1 MKDTYALPRGTLP
14 PVVIR
19 EHELR
24 KYQPLQEVPIKG
36 KAKVTDDQVVLGAE
50 EGGQDKGQARP
61 NPDAQA
67 EDQTGSD
74 ASAQA
79 EDQMGSDAGAQA
91 EGHARSNPDQTSEGQ
106 ARSNPDETSEGQA
119 GPDLGDAEDKVQ
131 SITSPVVHTG
141 SDREHMDLDVADVSP
156 KPSME
161 QLDEGFTATA
171 YPKVQKNLKLAIKE
185 SVDKPSEADKNA
197 ETKVESMVNVLIQQA
212 LSSISLQTSPII
224 DLSLRP
230 ESPKAHQQFKATIT
244 DTTTTTTLPPPQAPQ
259 QSTTEAMMV
268 KRIGKLEHIM
278 ADLIQVNKDMEER
291 LDSHG
296 SRLFILEQTDIPQQ
310 VSIAVS
316 EVVTNAVDWAMQA
329 SLRNRFRDLP
339 EADTKEI
346 LHQRMWE
353 SDSYK
358 SHDDHMHLFEALE
371 KSMNS
376 DHSEELAQDL
386 AEARKKKEKS
396 RDSPKTPPGSPSHKP
411 PPPPPPTGP
420 SGASGAP
427 GDSGSAQVPPSPPLP
442 SSTNQESPSKGFV
455 APSPSKTAASAE
467 YQAWTMT
474 DIRLRPSILL
484 TPTDLEMDEDM
495 APDEHAQ
502 SSDDEDIGSA
512 HIPTTRQLV
521 IRQRVEDFQLG
532 IESYQTHLNLTKPH
546 WDATGYDYKHDYTVI
561 DSVRAAIFR
570 DKYGVQMMMRVNE
583 IHKSSDGTLQQI
595 NEALDYKIK
604 KFRINRMN
612 PGLNTRFWTRKD
624 VDQSKA
630 FMFTIQWRLKTR
642 RIFCSLESFGN
653 DLLIG
658 NRGSDLY
665 IISLQ
670 ESTSSTPLCLMA
682 KATPTQA
689 WLWHQSLSYLSFDYI
704 NLLLKKDIVIG
715 LPKLKYV
722 KDQLCS
728 FCEVSK
734 AKRSSF
740 KSKAV
745 PSSKGRLNLLHMDLC
760 GPMQTLNAF
769 FKEEGIEHQTSTA
782 RTPEQNGVVERR
794 NRTLVEV
801 ARTMLS
807 ASQLP
812 LFFWAEAIATA
823 CYTQNRSIII
833 PTHDKTPYH
842 IINDQKPSIKHLY
855 IFGCICYITRDGK
868 NLDKMK
874 EKGDQCI
881 LVGYSTYS
889 KGYHVYNK
897 RTRMIVESIH
907 IFFDEIKEVSK
918 MSVANNTSGL
928 VPQRQ
933 KASNYDNPNPVP
945 QRQDVFSLADAD
957 VPSQQELD
965 ILFDPLKTTMIKQKK
980 ENTYKM
986 MNLPILSVHQ
996 HKKKLSLPHTTL
1008 EAMADFAWIETIQVE
1023 LHQFDRLQAKYT
1035 LEILHKHG
1043 MDKGQSIGTPMA
1055 TKPKLDVNLSGNPV
1069 DQTDYRSKIGSLMY
1083 LTSSRSDIVQV
1094 VCFWARYQSRPTE
1107 KHLKEVKRIFRYLRG
1122 TVNMGLWYP
1131 KDSSFELTAFLDA
1144 NHVRCIDSHKSTS
1157 GGIQFLGDKLVSW
1170 ISKKQN
1176 CTGTSSAKAE
1186 YVALSASCAQVM
1198 WMRTQLQDYG
1208 YNYNKIPLYCDSQS
1222 AIAISC
1228 NPVQHSR
1235 TKHIHTRYHF
1245 IKKQVENDGN
1255 PSRAIIKQALGRHKT
1270 TRWQRR
1276 SRQKDKDL
1284 KISDEKMKSKDN
1296 HKSDRMLTDVRTTL
1310 DDRLKRIRMQY
1321 LPQSIWRKSD
1331 KERATTMIQAIDKRL
1346 KTRRIM
1352 RSLERFVGGRLY
1364 EGDFRMLQRTI

>member
-512 HIPTTRQLV
+512 HIPTIGDIATFIDWFCKRRGITELKPQHLEVPTYEIIKVFHPDVIHLQYQMEEYHKLLTDRVDDPILRHNTRQLV

-642 RIFCSLESFGN
+642 RIFCSLESFSAPA
-653 DLLIG
+653 
-658 NRGSDLY
+658 SDHLKSKRT
-665 IISLQ
+665 I
-670 ESTSSTPLCLMA
+670 ESR
-682 KATPTQA
+682 
-689 WLWHQSLSYLSFDYI
+689 
-704 NLLLKKDIVIG
+704 
-715 LPKLKYV
+715 
-722 KDQLCS
+722 
-728 FCEVSK
+728 
-734 AKRSSF
+734 AKRSSKIISLRHCSILLASSHTV
-740 KSKAV
+740 KSKSDIKSPTHYPCGIART
-745 PSSKGRLNLLHMDLC
+745 SKGTYFLNK
-760 GPMQTLNAF
+760 TLNAF

-1235 TKHIHTRYHF
+1235 TKHIHTRR
-1245 IKKQVENDGN
+1245 IGM
-1255 PSRAIIKQALGRHKT
+1255 RC
-1270 TRWQRR
+1270 
-1276 SRQKDKDL
+1276 
-1284 KISDEKMKSKDN
+1284 
-1296 HKSDRMLTDVRTTL
+1296 LTPAELEVL
-1310 DDRLKRIRMQY
+1310 A
-1321 LPQSIWRKSD
+1321 
-1331 KERATTMIQAIDKRL
+1331 KESA
-1346 KTRRIM
+1346 
-1352 RSLERFVGGRLY
+1352 
-1364 EGDFRMLQRTI
+1364 